1 MDISLFAVYA
11 GFGFTNYQNT
21 IQSERIWNCFS
32 FQIELDTWNSHD
44 NENQNSLQI
53 KLLLIHVCKGYKPKT
68 VHSVRERT
76 DRGP

>member
-1 MDISLFAVYA
+1 MLDLDSQIIK
-11 GFGFTNYQNT
+11 
-21 IQSERIWNCFS
+21 IQYKVREWNCFS

-53 KLLLIHVCKGYKPKT
+53 NLLLIHVCKGYKPKT